1 MTTADLLLHPVRVRI
16 VQAFLGG
23 RTLTTGALA
32 AELSDVPSASLYRQV
47 AKLVNGGILAIVRE
61 RRVRGTVERTYALRT
76 HAAAIGRAE
85 LASLSAED
93 HRQLFLAFV
102 AALIA
107 DFDRYLD
114 SGDIDFVRDRVG
126 YRMVGMWLTDEE
138 FAEFGRDLN
147 KVVRPRL
154 ANVPEPGRIL
164 RVLRTIVLP
173 ASEPRD
179 GDRPDRAAEH
189 TPDGSESASAS

>member
-23 RTLTTGALA
+23 RTLTTSALA
-32 AELSDVPSASLYRQV
+32 AELSDVPPASLYRQV
-47 AKLVNGGILAIVRE
+47 AKLVNGGVLAIVRE

-76 HAAAIGRAE
+76 HAAAIGPAE
-85 LASLSAED
+85 LASMSAED

-114 SGDIDFVRDRVG
+114 GGDIDFVRDQVG

-138 FAEFGRDLN
+138 FAEFARDLN
-147 KVVRPRL
+147 AVVRPRL
-154 ANVPEPGRIL
+154 ANAPEPGRVL
-164 RVLRTIVLP
+164 RILRTIVLP
-173 ASEPRD
+173 ADESRD
-179 GDRPDRAAEH
+179 DPNPPDRAAE
-189 TPDGSESASAS
+189 PAPAGNENA